1 MKSFIHHLFRDK
13 SVATM
18 LLISSFIVGICALA
32 PSLFVLV
39 VLDKYLS
46 SGIISTLISLAM
58 GAIILLSFEFAFRQ
72 NRASMIQALNR
83 KIFQPIIDALS
94 KKIKDTQISGEE
106 FKALEKAGAVIKG
119 ATNSSITGWILDW
132 PFVLM
137 FLIALL
143 FINWTAAIIAS
154 VFMIIMMVLTAQRVN
169 LNLQQDSTAN
179 LEIFLMGLMTIV
191 ILSVGAYKILECDCN
206 LTIGML
212 IGSNILASRALQ
224 GANKYA
230 KAKEAMKQRDRATAQ
245 IISFINK
252 K

>member
-1 MKSFIHHLFRDK
+1 MIEQQHKSSVLSTRNKFFI
-13 SVATM
+13 
-18 LLISSFIVGICALA
+18 LLT
-32 PSLFVLV
+32 SLFTVFFLWMCIAKV
-39 VLDKYLS
+39 D
-46 SGIISTLISLAM
+46 ITT
-58 GAIILLSFEFAFRQ
+58 
-72 NRASMIQALNR
+72 QAVGVIVPEKN
-83 KIFQPIIDALS
+83 I
-94 KKIKDTQISGEE
+94 TQLG
-106 FKALEKAGAVIKG
+106 
-119 ATNSSITGWILDW
+119 TMDW

-143 FINWTAAIIAS
+143 FINWTAAVIAS

-230 KAKEAMKQRDRATAQ
+230 KAKEAIARRDRATAE
-245 IISFINK
+245 IINFIK
-252 K
+252 Q

>member
-1 MKSFIHHLFRDK
+1 MRSFIHHLFRDK

-18 LLISSFIVGICALA
+18 LLTASFIIGLCALA
-32 PSLFVLV
+32 PSLFVLI
-39 VLDKYLS
+39 VLDKYLA
-46 SGIISTLISLAM
+46 SGITSTLISLTV
-58 GAIILLSFEFAFRQ
+58 GAIILLGFEFGFRQ
-72 NRASMIQALNR
+72 NRASMIQAFNR
-83 KIFQPIIDALS
+83 KIFQPLVDALS
-94 KKIKDTQISGEE
+94 KKLKVKQLSGEE

-137 FLIALL
+137 FLIAILL
-143 FINWTAAIIAS
+143 INWTAAVIAA

-169 LNLQQDSTAN
+169 LHLQQDSTAN
-179 LEIFLMGLMTIV
+179 LEIFLTGLMTII
-191 ILSVGAYKILECDCN
+191 ILAVGSYSVLHYGNI
-206 LTIGML
+206 TIGAL
-212 IGSNILASRALQ
+212 IGSNILAARALQ

-230 KAKEAMKQRDRATAQ
+230 KAKEAIKQRDRATAQ

>member
-1 MKSFIHHLFRDK
+1 
-13 SVATM
+13 M
-18 LLISSFIVGICALA
+18 LLVSSFIIGLCALA

-39 VLDKYLS
+39 VLDKYLA
-46 SGIISTLISLAM
+46 SGITSTLISLTV
-58 GAIILLSFEFAFRQ
+58 GAILLLGFEFGFRQ
-72 NRASMIQALNR
+72 NRASMIQAFNR
-83 KIFQPIIDALS
+83 KIFQPLVDALS
-94 KKIKDTQISGEE
+94 KKLKVKQLSGEE

-137 FLIALL
+137 FLIAILL
-143 FINWTAAIIAS
+143 INWTAAVIAA

-169 LNLQQDSTAN
+169 LHLQQDSTAN
-179 LEIFLMGLMTIV
+179 LEIFLTGLMTII
-191 ILSVGAYKILECDCN
+191 ILAVGSYSVLHYGNI
-206 LTIGML
+206 TIGAL
-212 IGSNILASRALQ
+212 IGSNILAARALQ

-230 KAKEAMKQRDRATAQ
+230 KAKEAIKQRDRATAQ

>member
-1 MKSFIHHLFRDK
+1 MKSFLRHLFRHK
-13 SVATM
+13 ITATM
-18 LLISSFIVGICALA
+18 LLVSSFIIGLCALA

-39 VLDKYLS
+39 VLDKYLA
-46 SGIISTLISLAM
+46 SGITSTLISLTV
-58 GAIILLSFEFAFRQ
+58 GAILLLGFEFGFRQ
-72 NRASMIQALNR
+72 NRASMIQAFNR
-83 KIFQPIIDALS
+83 KIFQPLVDALS
-94 KKIKDTQISGEE
+94 KKLKVKQLSGEE

-137 FLIALL
+137 FLIAILL
-143 FINWTAAIIAS
+143 INWTAAVIAA

-169 LNLQQDSTAN
+169 LHLQQDSTAN
-179 LEIFLMGLMTIV
+179 LEIFLTGLMTII
-191 ILSVGAYKILECDCN
+191 ILAVGSYSVLHYGNI
-206 LTIGML
+206 TIGAL
-212 IGSNILASRALQ
+212 IGSNILAARALQ

-230 KAKEAMKQRDRATAQ
+230 KAKEAIKQRDRATAQ

>member
-1 MKSFIHHLFRDK
+1 MKSFLRHLFRHK
-13 SVATM
+13 ITATM
-18 LLISSFIVGICALA
+18 LLVSSFIIGLCALA

-39 VLDKYLS
+39 VLDKYLA
-46 SGIISTLISLAM
+46 SGITSTLISLTV
-58 GAIILLSFEFAFRQ
+58 GAILLLGFEFGFRQ
-72 NRASMIQALNR
+72 NRARMIQAFNR
-83 KIFQPIIDALS
+83 KIFQPLVDALS
-94 KKIKDTQISGEE
+94 KKLKVKQLSGEE

-137 FLIALL
+137 FLIAILL
-143 FINWTAAIIAS
+143 INWTAAVIAA

-169 LNLQQDSTAN
+169 LHLQQDSTAN
-179 LEIFLMGLMTIV
+179 LEIFLTGLMTII
-191 ILSVGAYKILECDCN
+191 ILAVGSYSVLHYGNI
-206 LTIGML
+206 TIGAL
-212 IGSNILASRALQ
+212 IGSNILAARALQ

-230 KAKEAMKQRDRATAQ
+230 KAKEAIKQRDRATAQ